1 MILATDCKI
10 KSAEVNMAKAG
21 DKGVEVKEVI
31 VVSYESITIT
41 YLRSIPGPTGR
52 EPIPM
57 PPFVYVKPKPADA
70 PLSLPG

>member
-1 MILATDCKI
+1 
-10 KSAEVNMAKAG
+10 MAKAG
-21 DKGVEVKEVI
+21 DKGVKVKEVI
-31 VVSYESITIT
+31 VVSYEQHRDH
-41 YLRSIPGPTGR
+41 LPAVDPGSDGR